1 MLRRCLRLVR
11 SSVPFLAL
19 VAAALLGFAMGG
31 RTSPRPN
38 EHPQA
43 NMRVD
48 PSSVMP
54 TAFPRLLLTWLALLL
69 LGGIEFEASSL
80 NIDRSLR
87 PLVMLPAV
95 LMVAAV
101 AVSFMEVGKGP
112 TIVRGFAV
120 AAIFWLI
127 VLLALGS
134 MDPLTRIDYPVK

>member
-11 SSVPFLAL
+11 SSVPFLVLA
-19 VAAALLGFAMGG
+19 AAALLGFGIAG
-31 RTSPRPN
+31 RTSGRPN
-38 EHPQA
+38 GHRQGDL
-43 NMRVD
+43 RVD